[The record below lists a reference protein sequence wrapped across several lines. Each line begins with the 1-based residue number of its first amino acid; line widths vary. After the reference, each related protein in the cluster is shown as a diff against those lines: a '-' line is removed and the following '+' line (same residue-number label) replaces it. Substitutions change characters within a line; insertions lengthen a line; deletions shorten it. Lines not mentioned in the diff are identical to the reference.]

1 MSSYMYISP
10 ERLIEIVDECLY
22 NIQEQRKE
30 FKWETRKRFNWK
42 KLRYEEYQIKAYVY
56 ASWAATGI
64 GTDKRL
70 IDLKKIAQC
79 IIEDGK
85 VEDRDIKLSET
96 SYRELM
102 KCYNKD
108 SRFEPYIF
116 AYGY

>member
-1 MSSYMYISP
+1 MSSYMHISP

-22 NIQEQRKE
+22 NIQEQRKKFE
-30 FKWETRKRFNWK
+30 WETRKRFNWK
-42 KLRYEEYQIKAYVY
+42 KLRYEEYQIKAYEY
-56 ASWAATGI
+56 TPWSATGI
-64 GTDKRL
+64 GIVKRL
-70 IDLKKIAQC
+70 VNLGEIAQS

-108 SRFEPYIF
+108 SSFEPYIF